1 MFTNVLIKLKKKVTT
16 LLELYPKGIA
26 EFKRI
31 TEMLDIDPDVV
42 DKEEAQSVDK
52 LNGDI
57 AFNEVTF
64 GYEKT
69 QRPVLNNL
77 SFNVHAGE
85 TIAFVGSS
93 GAGKTTICSLIPRF
107 YDVDKGNIT
116 IDGLDLR
123 EIGRAS
129 CRERWCAT

>member
-1 MFTNVLIKLKKKVTT
+1 

-26 EFKRI
+26 GFKRF

-123 EIGRAS
+123 DMTKESLRHQIGIVQQDVFLFTGTLRDNI
-129 CRERWCAT
+129 